1 MRPVRLTIQA
11 FGPYPG
17 LEVIDFRD
25 AIGSGLF
32 GIYGQTGSGKS
43 SIFSAMTFALFGEAA
58 KSEQDTTSLR
68 SDYADAGVL
77 TEVEFVFEVGDRQFV
92 VVRRPEQMRPKKHGV
107 GNTRRAHE
115 AFLFDASGLTP
126 DAITEENRGKI
137 IAEKKVSDVKEAIS
151 DLLGYGAEQFRQI
164 VLLPQGRFETFLSA
178 KTKERL
184 GILRDLFDVSLF
196 RSLTEDLKA
205 EAAEAVR
212 SIQQD
217 REYCARQLR
226 DEGFEST
233 DALKQRIAAAEVEL
247 DTRKKAEAEAR
258 TIAEAAQKHFAKA
271 ESVELLFK
279 VAEDAAKSLVDVQA
293 LETGMKAL
301 KERVSKATEAKALRD
316 VEENVSEAKNEVEKA
331 KAELALKQNAAKL
344 AAQKAEESAQRLES
358 EKARAEEVDIHRQKL
373 TDYDRYAET
382 LTRSETQRKAV
393 EQAATAEKQAREKFN
408 EAQQALSDLQAN
420 HRNTTE
426 KLKLASQTE
435 SKRRD
440 ITGHLN
446 VLKASFKA
454 SETYEKAKSDA
465 TAAQQSYNEQKA
477 RCEAAQ
483 RSAETARSELEAA
496 EQELTTAQTLHLA
509 SALEPGQPCPVCGS
523 TDHPSPAT
531 GSPEHAG
538 LDQTFRLAKAARE
551 TAVEDLQSASNEL
564 ARKESLLNTREERLV
579 ELDAP
584 VDPSETLREQIQECE
599 RAIADLGAETAL
611 EAAENEIDR
620 LQQDIEKAEPECSTL
635 RDQYDNSRR
644 AKAIEESKL
653 AEMLSAIPDGYRTVE
668 DVGVALQSTQL
679 ALTER
684 NEARNAAETTDR
696 AAREASVAA
705 NVALDAAGKALT
717 GRQERLGIATDIFQS
732 RLAAAK
738 LFIEEYTDLKPAME
752 TLEEDREKVT
762 QYRQKLE
769 SAKDSAAAAAKKVE
783 GINRPDLVALDLAL
797 REANAN
803 LNKEVEMR
811 VRDEERTRKLVDLRA
826 CLTAEMQRL
835 DEAEAQS
842 GPLRGL
848 AALVNG
854 ANAQKLD
861 LETYAIGAMFDLVL
875 DAANRRLGPMSANQ
889 YRLERDLEG
898 SGQGRR
904 GLGIQVFDTFTGRA
918 RPTSTLSGGETFIA
932 ALALALGLADVV
944 EGASGKVKLDTIF
957 IDEGFGSLDTEN
969 GSGTLDKVLQALNA
983 LVSQSRAVGLISHV
997 QLVQEAIPNGF
1008 YVRKGPAGSNV
1019 EERGVA

>member
-17 LEVIDFRD
+17 REVIDFRD

-58 KSEQDTTSLR
+58 KSEQETTSLR

-92 VVRRPEQMRPKKHGV
+92 VLRRPEQMRPKKHGA
-107 GNTRRAHE
+107 GNTSLAHE
-115 AFLFDASGLTP
+115 AFLFDASSLTP

-137 IAEKKVSDVKEAIS
+137 VAEKKVGDVKEAIS

-196 RSLTEDLKA
+196 RSLMEDLKA

-233 DALKQRIAAAEVEL
+233 EALKQGIVAAEAEL

-258 TIAEAAQKHFAKA
+258 TTAEAAQKHFSKA

-279 VAEDAAKSLVDVQA
+279 AAEDAERSLLDVQA
-293 LETGMKAL
+293 VEAEMKSLE
-301 KERVSKATEAKALRD
+301 ERVSKAAEAKSLRD
-316 VEENVSEAKNEVEKA
+316 VEENVSQAENEVEKA
-331 KAELALKQNAAKL
+331 KAELALKQDAAKL
-344 AAQKAEESAQRLES
+344 AEQKAAEAAQTLET
-358 EKARAEEVDIHRQKL
+358 EKARAEEVEIHRQKL
-373 TDYDRYAET
+373 TDYDRYTET
-382 LTRSETQRKAV
+382 LTRSETQRKEV
-393 EQAATAEKQAREKFN
+393 EQAVTSEGQAREKF
-408 EAQQALSDLQAN
+408 EKAQQALSALQKS
-420 HRNTTE
+420 HRDKAE
-426 KLKLASQTE
+426 KLKLARQIE

-440 ITGHLN
+440 MTGRLN
-446 VLKASFKA
+446 VLTASFKA
-454 SETYEKAKSDA
+454 AETYEKAKLDA
-465 TAAQQSYNEQKA
+465 TAAKQSYNEQKA
-477 RCEAAQ
+477 KCGAAQ

-496 EQELTTAQTLHLA
+496 EQELSSAQALHLA

-531 GSPEHAG
+531 GSTEHAG

-551 TAVEDLQSASNEL
+551 KAVEDLQNASNEL
-564 ARKESLLNTREERLV
+564 ARKESLLKTREEQLA
-579 ELDAP
+579 ELDIP
-584 VDPSETLREQIQECE
+584 VDPSETLRGQVQECE
-599 RAIADLGAETAL
+599 RAIADLGPETAL
-611 EAAENEIDR
+611 EAAETEIDR
-620 LQQDIEKAEPECSTL
+620 LRQDIEKAEPECSML
-635 RDQYDNSRR
+635 RDQYDDSRR

-653 AEMLSAIPDGYRTVE
+653 AEMLSAIPDGYRTTEAV
-668 DVGVALQSTQL
+668 DAARQSTQQ
-679 ALTER
+679 ALKER
-684 NEARNAAETTDR
+684 NDARNAAEAADR
-696 AAREASVAA
+696 AARDAIVAA
-705 NVALDAAGKALT
+705 KADLDSARKALI
-717 GRQERLGIATDIFQS
+717 GRQERLGIATDIFQA
-732 RLAAAK
+732 RLTAAK
-738 LFIEEYTDLKPAME
+738 LSIEEYTALKPAME

-762 QYRQKLE
+762 QYRQKLQ
-769 SAKDSAAAAAKKVE
+769 SAKDNAASAATKIE
-783 GINRPDLVALDLAL
+783 GMNRPDLVALESAL
-797 REANAN
+797 RSANAN
-803 LNKEVEMR
+803 LIKEMEQR
-811 VRDEERTRKLVDLRA
+811 VQDENRTRNLLELQARLA
-826 CLTAEMQRL
+826 AEMQRL
-835 DEAEAQS
+835 DMAETQS

-848 AALVNG
+848 AAHVNG
-854 ANAQKLD
+854 ANPQKLD
-861 LETYAIGAMFDLVL
+861 LETFAIGAMFDLVL

-904 GLGIQVFDTFTGRA
+904 GLGIQVFDSFTGRA

-1008 YVRKGPAGSNV
+1008 YVRKGPAGSSV